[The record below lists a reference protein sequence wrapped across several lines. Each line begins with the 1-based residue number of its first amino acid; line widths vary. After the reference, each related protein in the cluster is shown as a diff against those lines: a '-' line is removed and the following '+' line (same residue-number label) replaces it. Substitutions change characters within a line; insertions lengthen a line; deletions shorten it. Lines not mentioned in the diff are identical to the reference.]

1 MKISSGTRSVNMGIG
16 PAIGGAKD
24 QLVVGENLQRVGEP
38 VKSDS
43 VRPNAQAGRTRK
55 QAFDGDLKNSIEYS
69 VRYFSL
75 VRATK
80 AAIAAGWSINSASPS
95 ITTGS

>member
-1 MKISSGTRSVNMGIG
+1 MEIEF
-16 PAIGGAKD
+16 AIGRAKD

-55 QAFDGDLKNSIEYS
+55 QAFDGELKNSIEYS

-80 AAIAAGWSINSASPS
+80 AAIAAEWSINSASPS

>member
-1 MKISSGTRSVNMGIG
+1 M
-16 PAIGGAKD
+16 A
-24 QLVVGENLQRVGEP
+24 GENVQRVGEP

-43 VRPNAQAGRTRK
+43 VRPNAQVGRTRK
-55 QAFDGDLKNSIEYS
+55 QAFDGKLKNSIEYA

-80 AAIAAGWSINSASPS
+80 AAIAAGSSINSASPS
-95 ITTGS
+95 MTTGS